1 MCSDHLRST
10 YILVRPDSGSALAG
24 LIMGLQRLVL
34 MWCGPR
40 PRTIT
45 AIMSD
50 GFLLVRIS
58 FSQMSMWVGLPV
70 PHAAWL
76 WKTASNSIVYQRL
89 SGVTLP
95 SVLSPLTQIK
105 GALCPL
111 NTTNGFLGL
120 VMLHSCGQVMVPEA
134 FNVGF
139 SSASHKPRCFLFV
152 LHMRDGTC
160 WMPQASSFLETSS
173 HPLSLL
179 RSNDLQYNFQRAV
192 RL

>member
-58 FSQMSMWVGLPV
+58 FSQMSM
-70 PHAAWL
+70 
-76 WKTASNSIVYQRL
+76 
-89 SGVTLP
+89 
-95 SVLSPLTQIK
+95 
-105 GALCPL
+105 
-111 NTTNGFLGL
+111 
-120 VMLHSCGQVMVPEA
+120 
-134 FNVGF
+134 
-139 SSASHKPRCFLFV
+139 
-152 LHMRDGTC
+152 
-160 WMPQASSFLETSS
+160 
-173 HPLSLL
+173 
-179 RSNDLQYNFQRAV
+179 
-192 RL
+192 